1 MQSSVSAVWNVN
13 DVLCMCVTWN
23 VSNDL
28 CVQF

>member
-1 MQSSVSAVWNVN
+1 MLFSVSAVLKVN